1 MKYAV
6 HLADVAVRA
15 YNTTTLDP
23 ALILL
28 RPALTDIA
36 VKVKPD
42 DTLDNMGILLD
53 DSDPER
59 LDAILRLLRLK
70 VKHVDLRVY
79 QSATGNGSWKVAHI
93 EDVIYE

>member
-6 HLADVAVRA
+6 QLTDVAVRA
-15 YNTTTLDP
+15 YNSTTLDP

-28 RPALTDIA
+28 QPALTDTI
-36 VKVKPD
+36 VKIKPE

-53 DSDPER
+53 DSNPER
-59 LDAILRLLRLK
+59 LDAILRLLRMKL
-70 VKHVDLRVY
+70 DERTFRVY